1 MTAHDFEYSWKRT
14 LAPETAAD
22 YAYMLYYLEN
32 GEKYNAGEASA
43 DEVGVKAL
51 DDYTLEVKLISATPY
66 FLDILAHSSYWPVNP
81 NAVEG
86 KPDWA
91 TDVKTLVTN
100 GPFKLTE
107 WQHGGKLVLTKNPDY
122 HTSHP
127 LSFRVISRQSRLSAL
142 DILLSQVPWSEISER
157 EVR

>member
-1 MTAHDFEYSWKRT
+1 VTAHDFEYSWKRT